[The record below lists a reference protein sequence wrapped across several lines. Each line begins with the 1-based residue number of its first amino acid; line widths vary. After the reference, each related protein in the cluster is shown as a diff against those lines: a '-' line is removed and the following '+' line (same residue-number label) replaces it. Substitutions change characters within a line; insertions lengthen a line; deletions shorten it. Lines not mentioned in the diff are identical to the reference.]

1 MKNYMLTT
9 SYDGSRYN
17 GWQRQ
22 KSSDNTIQGKIEN
35 VLSLMALRRVEI
47 NGSGRTDAGV
57 HALGQTA
64 NFKLDTETD
73 KSEILDYLNK
83 YLPDDIA
90 VLRIDEVPERFHCR
104 LCARSKTYMYRIQNS
119 PVSNVFERKYM
130 YKYPDKL
137 DIDKMR
143 LAADAMLGKRD
154 FLGLST
160 LKKSKK
166 STVRTVFGIDVER
179 LGDEIRIYYRADGFL
194 YNMVR
199 IMTGT
204 LIEAGTG
211 IKSWEDIERVFET
224 GNREYA
230 GFTAPA
236 RGLTL
241 VGVEYSGEYEKYG
254 SLADG
259 EVR

>member
-1 MKNYMLTT
+1 MKNYMLTI

-130 YKYPDKL
+130 YKYPDSSISIKCGSPRTL
-137 DIDKMR
+137 CSASAIFW
-143 LAADAMLGKRD
+143 D
-154 FLGLST
+154 FP
-160 LKKSKK
+160 
-166 STVRTVFGIDVER
+166 R
-179 LGDEIRIYYRADGFL
+179 
-194 YNMVR
+194 
-199 IMTGT
+199 
-204 LIEAGTG
+204 
-211 IKSWEDIERVFET
+211 
-224 GNREYA
+224 
-230 GFTAPA
+230 
-236 RGLTL
+236 
-241 VGVEYSGEYEKYG
+241 
-254 SLADG
+254 
-259 EVR
+259 